1 MLNIIMFE
9 AFATLKEL
17 PVQDY
22 GVVGHTGNLIRP
34 RGATINSLSRISM
47 REALIFID
55 GNDKSQTEYGLSKY
69 KELNEKVKIILIN
82 GSPTDLMIEHKNK
95 TQFYFDQDGV
105 LTNKLGIK
113 HVPAIVTQDGLRLK
127 VTEVVLK

>member
-1 MLNIIMFE
+1 
-9 AFATLKEL
+9 
-17 PVQDY
+17 
-22 GVVGHTGNLIRP
+22 
-34 RGATINSLSRISM
+34 M